1 MLNPTCRPAYALP
14 ATHFAATG
22 DRDPESPWM
31 GMRVRLN
38 ASFDCRTLRPLAR
51 VFCATLKT
59 RGGIFADNGEAGGPQ
74 ASKWGGEDQWVWKMM
89 HAE

>member
-31 GMRVRLN
+31 GLRVRLN

-59 RGGIFADNGEAGGPQ
+59 RGGIFADNGEAGAHRLRMGG
-74 ASKWGGEDQWVWKMM
+74 SKINGFGK
-89 HAE
+89 

>member
-1 MLNPTCRPAYALP
+1 
-14 ATHFAATG
+14 
-22 DRDPESPWM
+22 M

-59 RGGIFADNGEAGGPQ
+59 RGGIFADNGEAGDPQ
-74 ASKWGGEDQWVWKMM
+74 ASTRGAKINGFGK
-89 HAE
+89 